1 MFTDMRLTSQHIAQR
16 IFLLA
21 LLSVNIF
28 LLPQWAKSEE
38 ANNQVAN
45 TFLEKYLEY
54 ALNPADDNKKRIFKF
69 KVDLLPP
76 KLVPIP
82 QKSITPNIED
92 VLVYVAGLSVLGR
105 HFQPRSPLKDQQI
118 KVFNAEDFI
127 EFLLDKNKPH
137 SSANGMI
144 VVNVGN
150 IEELRVIIYR
160 NVQSLSK
167 PALMNQIKEFED
179 STTKGTPYCK
189 TVRKM
194 TPKGTEI
201 VNVFIYIQT
210 EANFGKCF
218 NASIFEA
225 FGLNKRNKENN
236 SILDH
241 SNQRR
246 RPSDFDWMLWNFH
259 NHPLIKHGM
268 TRADVLAV
276 ADQILSQSE

>member
-1 MFTDMRLTSQHIAQR
+1 MRLPSPHRAQR
-16 IFLLA
+16 MFLLA
-21 LLSVNIF
+21 LFSINIF

-45 TFLEKYLEY
+45 IFLEKYLEY
-54 ALNPADDNKKRIFKF
+54 ALNPADDNKKRIVKF
-69 KVDLLPP
+69 KADLLPP

-92 VLVYVAGLSVLGR
+92 VLGYVAGLSVLSR
-105 HFQPRSPLKDQQI
+105 HFQPRSPLKDRQI
-118 KVFNAEDFI
+118 KVFSAEEFI

-137 SSANGMI
+137 SSANGII

-179 STTKGTPYCK
+179 SITKGTPYCK

-218 NASIFEA
+218 NSSIFEA
-225 FGLNKRNKENN
+225 FGLNKRNKKHN

-246 RPSDFDWMLWNFH
+246 RPSEFDWMLWSFH
-259 NHPLIKHGM
+259 NNPLIKHGM
-268 TRADVLAV
+268 TRAEVFAV
-276 ADQILSQSE
+276 ADQILSHSE